1 MFQFVQFLIATG
13 HVIYRELLGMVV
25 KTTLINVGTDYW
37 KMKSPFETCGINYE
51 ALFPD
56 VISRS
61 WF

>member
-1 MFQFVQFLIATG
+1 M
-13 HVIYRELLGMVV
+13 EV

-37 KMKSPFETCGINYE
+37 KMKGQFETCGINYE